1 MFEKSAGA
9 VIFRRE
15 GDKIYYLFLHHG
27 AMSDYLDLPK
37 GLIKKGE
44 NELETAKREIEE
56 ETELTSLQFV
66 EDFKENLKWFY
77 KKEGET
83 VYKEAVYFLAET
95 NQKEVKISWEHKG
108 YEWLTFQE
116 AMKKLKYENT
126 KSLLKKVNDFLTGE
140 GNLGKF
146 LKPEK

>member
-27 AMSDYLDLPK
+27 ATSDYLDLPK

-56 ETELTSLQFV
+56 ETGLTSLQFV
-66 EDFKENLKWFY
+66 EDFKESLKWFY

-83 VYKEAVYFLAET
+83 VYKEAIYFLAET
-95 NQKEVKISWEHKG
+95 KQKEVKISWEHKG

-126 KSLLKKVNDFLTGE
+126 KSLLKKVNTFLTGE